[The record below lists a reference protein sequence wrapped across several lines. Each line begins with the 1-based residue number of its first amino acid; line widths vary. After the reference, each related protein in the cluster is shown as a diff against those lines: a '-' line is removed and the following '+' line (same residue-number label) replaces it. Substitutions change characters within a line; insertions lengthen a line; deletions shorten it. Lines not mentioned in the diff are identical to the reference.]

1 MRTILFSLTILLT
14 FQSVAQRIGVKAGLA
29 LASYNAVGR
38 RHLNPDF
45 SRTVVR
51 TSLKPGLIIGSQVD
65 FKLNENLFLRQGAE
79 MVVKGSV
86 EETLITYNGVS
97 NPIRANYNFAAI
109 DFPIQLLYKMET
121 KKNQQLLL
129 AAGIVPGILIEGGL
143 NKGDLGVGV
152 MAGCQFASG
161 LNYNITYNH
170 GLLNVAT
177 HSFDY
182 TMLRNRYLGVT
193 VGYQFRPSSPGS
205 SRTSLPIT
213 PSTSSAKAVFA
224 ELGGTGGFL
233 SINYDTRLTN
243 SNKGWG
249 LRVGAGTITDLNS
262 FGFTLPFGLNY
273 LAGAKSHFFETALGT
288 TYFSFSTQN
297 QDSWFSF
304 RNLKFL
310 APYLWVGYR
319 YQPNDKR
326 FFFRGGFN
334 QFFASGLSGFV
345 AYPFPGFSFGYSFR

>member
-1 MRTILFSLTILLT
+1 
-14 FQSVAQRIGVKAGLA
+14 
-29 LASYNAVGR
+29 
-38 RHLNPDF
+38 
-45 SRTVVR
+45 
-51 TSLKPGLIIGSQVD
+51 
-65 FKLNENLFLRQGAE
+65 
-79 MVVKGSV
+79 MV
-86 EETLITYNGVS
+86 
-97 NPIRANYNFAAI
+97 
-109 DFPIQLLYKMET
+109 
-121 KKNQQLLL
+121 
-129 AAGIVPGILIEGGL
+129 
-143 NKGDLGVGV
+143 
-152 MAGCQFASG
+152 GCQFASG
-161 LNYNITYNH
+161 VNYNITYNH

-193 VGYQFRPSSPGS
+193 VGYQFRQSVVGS
-205 SRTSLPIT
+205 SRTSLPTIEPIK

-249 LRVGAGTITDLNS
+249 LRVGVGTITDLNS
-262 FGFTLPFGLNY
+262 FGLTVPFGLNY
-273 LAGAKSHFFETALGT
+273 LSGERSHFFEMALGV
-288 TYFSFSTQN
+288 TYFSFSEQN

-345 AYPFPGFSFGYSFR
+345 AYPFPSFSFGYSFR